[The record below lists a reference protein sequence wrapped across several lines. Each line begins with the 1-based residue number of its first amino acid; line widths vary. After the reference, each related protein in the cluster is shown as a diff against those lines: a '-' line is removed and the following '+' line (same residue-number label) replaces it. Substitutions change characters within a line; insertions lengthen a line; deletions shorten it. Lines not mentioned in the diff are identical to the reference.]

1 MVAELAADGFKTV
14 VIIDPGI
21 KIDKEYS
28 VYKEALEKIISVSAV
43 PYMKG
48 KVWPGECNFPDYTNP
63 EVREWW
69 AGLFKELISDIG
81 VKEFG
86 MI

>member
-28 VYKEALEKIISVSAV
+28 VYKEALEKIISVSV
-43 PYMKG
+43 LTVLMKG

-81 VKEFG
+81 VKSLE
-86 MI
+86 

>member
-28 VYKEALEKIISVSAV
+28 VYKEALEKDYFCKRADRS
-43 PYMKG
+43 MKG

-81 VKEFG
+81 VRSLE
-86 MI
+86 

>member
-1 MVAELAADGFKTV
+1 

-28 VYKEALEKIISVSAV
+28 VYKEALEKDYFCKRADG

-48 KVWPGECNFPDYTNP
+48 KVSWECNFPDYTNP